1 MDVQTLIDGLFKG
14 DIISTTR
21 LISLIENDFSKAEEI
36 SRRIYQHTGNA
47 QVVGITGPPGVG
59 KSSLVNKLALGWNK
73 KGKNIGIIAVDPSS
87 PYSGGALLGDRIRMR
102 EITGIEGI
110 FIRSM
115 ATRGSLGGLA
125 RATRDAINIL
135 DASGMYDV
143 VIVETV
149 GAGQSEV
156 KIMSI
161 AKTVILVL
169 SPGLGDEIQAMK
181 AGTMEI
187 ADIFVVNKSDKPEA
201 METVND
207 LERMLDYEGLNEKA
221 GWQPAVVST
230 SSTMNTGVDE
240 LVVKIEEHQEFLAS
254 MTSEKLHE
262 KRAAMELID
271 TLITKIEN
279 EAIKKAKESPVY
291 NELVKKIVEKKIDPY
306 QAADLILKEYMQLSK
321 Q

>member
-21 LISLIENDFSKAEEI
+21 LISLIENDFSKAQEI
-36 SRRIYQHTGNA
+36 IRKIYPYTGNA
-47 QVVGITGPPGVG
+47 HVVGITGPPGAG
-59 KSSLVNKLALGWNK
+59 KSSLVNKLALTWRNR
-73 KGKNIGIIAVDPSS
+73 GKTIGIIAVDPSS

-102 EITGIEGI
+102 EISGVEGI

-135 DASGMYDV
+135 DASGKDII
-143 VIVETV
+143 IVETV

-156 KIMSI
+156 EIMKVAQTI
-161 AKTVILVL
+161 VMVL
-169 SPGLGDEIQAMK
+169 CPGLGDEIQAMK

-187 ADIFVVNKSDKPEA
+187 ADIFAVNKSDKPEA
-201 METVND
+201 IETVND
-207 LERMLDYEGLNEKA
+207 LERMLDYEGLNEGKE
-221 GWQPAVVST
+221 GWMPSIIST
-230 SSTMNTGVDE
+230 SSTANIGIDE
-240 LVVKIEEHQEFLAS
+240 LADKIEEHQEFLKS
-254 MTSEKLHE
+254 ITSKELHE
-262 KRAAMELID
+262 KKAAMELVD

-279 EAIKKAKESPVY
+279 EAMKKAKESPVY

-306 QAADLILKEYMQLSK
+306 QAADIILKEYMTN
-321 Q
+321 

>member
-21 LISLIENDFSKAEEI
+21 LISLIENDFSKAQEI
-36 SRRIYQHTGNA
+36 IRKIYPYTGNA
-47 QVVGITGPPGVG
+47 HVVGVTGPPGTG
-59 KSSLVNKLALGWNK
+59 KSSLVNKLALTWRNR
-73 KGKNIGIIAVDPSS
+73 GKTIGIIAVDPSS

-102 EITGIEGI
+102 EISGVEGI

-135 DASGMYDV
+135 DASGKDV
-143 VIVETV
+143 IIVETV

-156 KIMSI
+156 EIMKVAQTI
-161 AKTVILVL
+161 VMVL
-169 SPGLGDEIQAMK
+169 CPGLGDEIQAMK

-187 ADIFVVNKSDKPEA
+187 ADVFVVNKADKPEA
-201 METVND
+201 VETVHD
-207 LERMLDYEGLNEKA
+207 LERMLDYEGLNESKV
-221 GWQPAVVST
+221 GWISPIVST
-230 SSTMNTGVDE
+230 SSTANTGVEE
-240 LVVKIEEHQEFLAS
+240 LVDKIEEHQEFL
-254 MTSEKLHE
+254 TSITSKELHE
-262 KRAAMELID
+262 KKAAMELVD

-279 EAIKKAKESPVY
+279 EAMKKAKESPVY

-306 QAADLILKEYMQLSK
+306 QAADIILKEYMTN
-321 Q
+321 

>member
-21 LISLIENDFSKAEEI
+21 LISIIENDFSKAQEI
-36 SRRIYQHTGNA
+36 IRKIYSHTGNA
-47 QVVGITGPPGVG
+47 HVVGITGPPGVG
-59 KSSLVNKLALGWNK
+59 KSSLVNKLALTWRN
-73 KGKNIGIIAVDPSS
+73 KGKTIGIIAVDPSS
-87 PYSGGALLGDRIRMR
+87 PYSGGALLGDRVRMR
-102 EITGIEGI
+102 EISGVEGI

-135 DASGMYDV
+135 DASGMYNTI
-143 VIVETV
+143 IVETV
-149 GAGQSEV
+149 GAGQSEI
-156 KIMSI
+156 KIMSV
-161 AKTVILVL
+161 AKTVVLVL

-221 GWQPAVVST
+221 GWLPQIVST
-230 SSTMNTGVDE
+230 SSTKNTGVDE
-240 LVVKIEEHQEFLAS
+240 LVNKIEEHHEFLTS
-254 MTSEKLHE
+254 TTSEALHE

-306 QAADLILKEYMQLSK
+306 QAADIILREYMPN
-321 Q
+321 

>member
-1 MDVQTLIDGLFKG
+1 MDVQTLVDGLFKG

-21 LISLIENDFSKAEEI
+21 LISLIENDFVKAQEI
-36 SRRIYQHTGNA
+36 IRKIYPHTGNA
-47 QVVGITGPPGVG
+47 HVIGITGPPGSG
-59 KSSLVNKLALGWNK
+59 KSSLVNKLALTWRNR
-73 KGKNIGIIAVDPSS
+73 GKTIGIIAVDPSS

-102 EITGIEGI
+102 EISGVEGI

-135 DASGMYDV
+135 DASGKDV

-156 KIMSI
+156 EIMKVAQTI
-161 AKTVILVL
+161 VMVL
-169 SPGLGDEIQAMK
+169 CPGLGDEIQAMK

-187 ADIFVVNKSDKPEA
+187 ADIFAVNKSDKPEA

-207 LERMLDYEGLNEKA
+207 LERMLNYEGLDESKV
-221 GWQPAVVST
+221 GWMPLIVST
-230 SSTMNTGVDE
+230 SSTANIGIEE
-240 LVVKIEEHQEFLAS
+240 LVDKIEEHQGFLTS
-254 MTSEKLHE
+254 MTSEALHE
-262 KRAAMELID
+262 KRAAMELVD

-306 QAADLILKEYMQLSK
+306 QAADIILRKYMTN
-321 Q
+321 

>member
-1 MDVQTLIDGLFKG
+1 MDFQKLLDGLFKG

-21 LISLIENDFSKAEEI
+21 LISLIENDFSKAQEI
-36 SRRIYQHTGNA
+36 IRIIYPHTGNA
-47 QVVGITGPPGVG
+47 HVVGITGPPGAG
-59 KSSLVNKLALGWNK
+59 KSSLVNKLALTWKNR
-73 KGKNIGIIAVDPSS
+73 GKTIGIIAVDPSS
-87 PYSGGALLGDRIRMR
+87 PYSGGALLGDRVRMR
-102 EITGIEGI
+102 EISGVEDI

-135 DASGMYDV
+135 DASGKDV

-156 KIMSI
+156 EIMKVAQTI
-161 AKTVILVL
+161 IMVL
-169 SPGLGDEIQAMK
+169 CPGLGDEIQAMK

-187 ADIFVVNKSDKPEA
+187 ADIFAVNKADKPEA

-207 LERMLDYEGLNEKA
+207 LERMLDYEGLNEGKV
-221 GWQPAVVST
+221 GWMPPIVST
-230 SSTMNTGVDE
+230 SSTANIGIDE
-240 LVVKIEEHQEFLAS
+240 LADKIEEHQKFLAS
-254 MTSEKLHE
+254 MNSEALHE
-262 KRAAMELID
+262 KRAAMELVD

-279 EAIKKAKESPVY
+279 EALKKAKESPVY

-306 QAADLILKEYMQLSK
+306 QAADTILKEYMNSRR
-321 Q
+321 

>member
-1 MDVQTLIDGLFKG
+1 MDVQALIDGLFKG

-47 QVVGITGPPGVG
+47 HVVGITGPPGVG
-59 KSSLVNKLALGWNK
+59 KSSLVNKLALRWNK
-73 KGKNIGIIAVDPSS
+73 RGKTIGILAVDPSS

-102 EITGIEGI
+102 EITGVEGV

-125 RATRDAINIL
+125 RATRDAARIL
-135 DASGMYDV
+135 DASGKDI

-156 KIMSI
+156 TIMSV
-161 AKTVILVL
+161 AQTVVLVL
-169 SPGLGDEIQAMK
+169 SPGLGDEIQTMK

-187 ADIFVVNKSDKPEA
+187 ADIFVVNKSDKPDA
-201 METVND
+201 IETVND
-207 LERMLDYEGLNEKA
+207 LERMLDYEGLNDSKV
-221 GWQPAVVST
+221 GWIPPVVST
-230 SSTMNTGVDE
+230 SSTANTGVDE
-240 LVVKIEEHQEFLAS
+240 LVDKIAEHQEYLTS
-254 MTSEKLHE
+254 TTSEALHE

-291 NELVKKIVEKKIDPY
+291 IELVKKIVEKKIDPY
-306 QAADLILKEYMQLSK
+306 QAADIILKEYMQLRR

>member
-1 MDVQTLIDGLFKG
+1 MDIQKLIDGLFSG
-14 DIISTTR
+14 DVISTTR

-36 SRRIYQHTGNA
+36 SRRIYPYTGNA
-47 QVVGITGPPGVG
+47 HVIGITGPPGVG
-59 KSSLVNKLALGWNK
+59 KSSLVNKLALGWSK
-73 KGKNIGIIAVDPSS
+73 RGKNIGIIAVDPSS

-102 EITGIEGI
+102 EITDIEGI

-115 ATRGSLGGLA
+115 ATRGSLGGIA

-135 DASGMYDV
+135 DASGKDV

-156 KIMSI
+156 KIMSV

-187 ADIFVVNKSDKPEA
+187 ADIFVVNKSDKPDA

-207 LERMLDYEGLNEKA
+207 LERMLDYEGLNESKV
-221 GWQPAVVST
+221 GWIPPIVST
-230 SSTMNTGVDE
+230 SSTANTGIDKLVD
-240 LVVKIEEHQEFLAS
+240 KIAEHQEFLSS
-254 MTSEKLHE
+254 MTSESLHE
-262 KRAAMELID
+262 KRAAMELVD

-279 EAIKKAKESPVY
+279 EAIKKAKDSPVY

-306 QAADLILKEYMQLSK
+306 QAADIILKEYTQLSRE
-321 Q
+321 

>member
-1 MDVQTLIDGLFKG
+1 MNVEALIDGLFKG

-21 LISLIENDFSKAEEI
+21 LISLIENDFLKAEEI
-36 SRRIYQHTGNA
+36 SRRIYPHTGNA
-47 QVVGITGPPGVG
+47 HVVGITGPPGVG

-73 KGKNIGIIAVDPSS
+73 RGKKIGIIAVDPSS

-156 KIMSI
+156 EIMRV
-161 AKTVILVL
+161 AKTVVMVL
-169 SPGLGDEIQAMK
+169 CPGLGDEIQAMK
-181 AGTMEI
+181 AGAMEI
-187 ADIFVVNKSDKPEA
+187 ADIFAVNKADKPEA
-201 METVND
+201 IETVND
-207 LERMLDYEGLNEKA
+207 LERMLDYEGLNEGKA
-221 GWQPAVVST
+221 GWMPSIVST
-230 SSTMNTGVDE
+230 SSTMNTGIDE
-240 LVVKIEEHQEFLAS
+240 LVNKIEEHQEFLAN
-254 MTSEKLHE
+254 MTSEEFHE

-291 NELVKKIVEKKIDPY
+291 NELIKKIVEKRIDPY
-306 QAADLILKEYMQLSK
+306 QAADIILKEYMQSSR
-321 Q
+321 

>member
-21 LISLIENDFSKAEEI
+21 LISIIENDFLKAEEI
-36 SRRIYQHTGNA
+36 SRRIYPHTGNA
-47 QVVGITGPPGVG
+47 HVLGITGPPGVG
-59 KSSLVNKLALGWNK
+59 KSSLVNKLALEWNK

-102 EITGIEGI
+102 EITGIKGI

-135 DASGMYDV
+135 DASGVYDA

-156 KIMSI
+156 QIMSI

-201 METVND
+201 LETVND

-221 GWQPAVVST
+221 GWQPVVVST
-230 SSTMNTGVDE
+230 SSTMNTGIDE
-240 LVVKIEEHQEFLAS
+240 LVTKIEEHQAFLAG

-306 QAADLILKEYMQLSK
+306 QAADIILKEYMQLSR

>member
-1 MDVQTLIDGLFKG
+1 MDIKTLIDGLFKG

-21 LISLIENDFSKAEEI
+21 LISLIENDVLKAEEI
-36 SRRIYQHTGNA
+36 SRRIYPHTGKA
-47 QVVGITGPPGVG
+47 HVVGITGPPGVG

-73 KGKNIGIIAVDPSS
+73 RGKNIGIIAVDPSS

-102 EITGIEGI
+102 EITGIKGI

-135 DASGMYDV
+135 DASGKDV
-143 VIVETV
+143 VIVETA

-156 KIMSI
+156 KIMSV
-161 AKTVILVL
+161 AKTVVLIL

-187 ADIFVVNKSDKPEA
+187 ADVFVVNKSDKPEA

-221 GWQPAVVST
+221 GWLPPIVST
-230 SSTMNTGVDE
+230 SSTVNTGIDE
-240 LVVKIEEHQEFLAS
+240 LLNKIEEHQEFLAN
-254 MTSEKLHE
+254 MTSEEFHE

-291 NELVKKIVEKKIDPY
+291 NELIKKIVEKRLDPY
-306 QAADLILKEYMQLSK
+306 QAADIILKEYMQLSG

>member
-1 MDVQTLIDGLFKG
+1 
-14 DIISTTR
+14 
-21 LISLIENDFSKAEEI
+21 
-36 SRRIYQHTGNA
+36 
-47 QVVGITGPPGVG
+47 
-59 KSSLVNKLALGWNK
+59 
-73 KGKNIGIIAVDPSS
+73 
-87 PYSGGALLGDRIRMR
+87 
-102 EITGIEGI
+102 
-110 FIRSM
+110 
-115 ATRGSLGGLA
+115 
-125 RATRDAINIL
+125 
-135 DASGMYDV
+135 
-143 VIVETV
+143 
-149 GAGQSEV
+149 
-156 KIMSI
+156 
-161 AKTVILVL
+161 
-169 SPGLGDEIQAMK
+169 LGDEIQAMK

-187 ADIFVVNKSDKPEA
+187 ADIFAVNKSDKPEA

-221 GWQPAVVST
+221 GWQPAIVST
-230 SSTMNTGVDE
+230 SSTMNTGIDK
-240 LVVKIEEHQEFLAS
+240 LVNKIEEHQEFLAS

>member
-1 MDVQTLIDGLFKG
+1 MDIQKLIDGLFSG
-14 DIISTTR
+14 DVISITR

-36 SRRIYQHTGNA
+36 SRRIYPYTGNA
-47 QVVGITGPPGVG
+47 HVVGITGPPGVG
-59 KSSLVNKLALGWNK
+59 KSSLVNKLALGWNER
-73 KGKNIGIIAVDPSS
+73 GKTIGILAVDPSS

-102 EITGIEGI
+102 EITGVEGI

-125 RATRDAINIL
+125 RATRDAARIL
-135 DASGMYDV
+135 DASGKDI

-156 KIMSI
+156 TIMGV
-161 AKTVILVL
+161 AQTVVLVL
-169 SPGLGDEIQAMK
+169 SPGLGDETQAMK

-187 ADIFVVNKSDKPEA
+187 ADIFVVNKSDKPDA
-201 METVND
+201 IETVHD
-207 LERMLDYEGLNEKA
+207 IERMLDYEGLNESKV
-221 GWQPAVVST
+221 GWMPQIVST
-230 SSTMNTGVDE
+230 SSTMNVGIDE
-240 LVVKIEEHQEFLAS
+240 LVDKIEEHKGFLTS
-254 MTSEKLHE
+254 MTSEALHE

-291 NELVKKIVEKKIDPY
+291 NELIKKIVKKKIDPY
-306 QAADLILKEYMQLSK
+306 QAADIILKEYMTN
-321 Q
+321 